1 MQDLV
6 RSRKMKRQKW
16 EVTSEQPYLNLKT
29 FIASDKSTKKK
40 LSKPKVNIPI
50 QNQIDIF
57 SRSMM

>member
-50 QNQIDIF
+50 QN
-57 SRSMM
+57 

>member
-29 FIASDKSTKKK
+29 
-40 LSKPKVNIPI
+40 SKPNRHFSE
-50 QNQIDIF
+50 IDDV
-57 SRSMM
+57 ML